1 MLNLRA
7 EHHIHIRI
15 TALYFIRHAL
25 PLRHTAANRHNY
37 IRILLFKRLCDAHIA
52 VHPVLRVLAHGAGV
66 ENYKLSLVYIIGKH
80 VAHFRKLTLQPFGV
94 THILLTAE
102 CNHTGKRSFTVYL
115 ISQFFNPLGVCGLL
129 ARRNCGF

>member
-25 PLRHTAANRHNY
+25 PLRHTAANRHY
-37 IRILLFKRLCDAHIA
+37 YVGVLLFKRLCNAYIA

-66 ENYKLSLVYIIGKH
+66 ENYKLSLVYIVGKP
-80 VAHFRKLTLQPFGV
+80 VAHFRKLALQPFGV
-94 THILLTAE
+94 AHILLAAE
-102 CNHTGKRSFTVYL
+102 CNHTGKRRFAVYF
-115 ISQFFNPLGVCGLL
+115 IC
-129 ARRNCGF
+129 